1 MGIYLLSLSH
11 KTTPLKIR
19 SMFAYPAE
27 KKEQVLKGL
36 LVSGQIDEA
45 VVLSTCNR
53 LEIYCHGTE
62 EEEGF
67 GSRVLEAMEQ
77 EAVKAAGAGQIED
90 ISRYIRRYHGR
101 PAIHH
106 LFRVAAGLD
115 SMVIGEDQI
124 LGQVKQAHEFSHER
138 GYCGSYLNTLFRDAV
153 TGAKKVKTETDLSRT
168 TVSTATMAVKAAEKT
183 LGSLHGKKVM
193 LIGASGKIGSV
204 VLKNLQCIEGA
215 KVYITSRNMR
225 QAWEDRHHKVTY
237 QVMEYESRYDLMDE
251 MDVIISATSSPHYTL
266 TYDNLAKCMKTSKQ
280 RVLVDLAV
288 PIDIEARVEWLP
300 GIKRYDI
307 DDFQELAKANNEKK
321 QHEALAA
328 DQILEEIRLDFER
341 WMVFQQALPE
351 IGRMKAWMLEEAEKK
366 GFEKAID
373 KMFYR
378 IRDHSSPD
386 SLKAFFETMK
396 EK

>member
-1 MGIYLLSLSH
+1 MGISLISISH
-11 KTTPLKIR
+11 QNAPLAVR
-19 SMFAYPAE
+19 ELFAFPEHVQEDLMKQMLERGFAAE
-27 KKEQVLKGL
+27 CV
-36 LVSGQIDEA
+36 II
-45 VVLSTCNR
+45 STCNR
-53 LEIYCHGTE
+53 TEVYTFSEREESNFTDMQNLLLE
-62 EEEGF
+62 F
-67 GSRVLEAMEQ
+67 AEASDVEHI
-77 EAVKAAGAGQIED
+77 GD
-90 ISRYIRRYHGR
+90 YIRFYSGTKAVR
-101 PAIHH
+101 H
-106 LFRVAAGLD
+106 LFHVAAGLD
-115 SMVIGEDQI
+115 SMVMGEDQI
-124 LGQVKQAHEFSHER
+124 LGQVKRAHEQARQAKTCEV
-138 GYCGSYLNTLFRDAV
+138 YLNTLFRYAV
-153 TGAKKVKTETDLSRT
+153 TAAKKVKTETDLSRT

-237 QVMEYESRYDLMDE
+237 QIMEYESRYDLMDE

-321 QHEALAA
+321 QHEAMAA